1 MDYYATLR
9 EEMVVTQLEARDIT
23 NPEVLQA
30 MRMVPRHRFVD
41 RSLWHQ
47 AYDDRPLPIGQGQ
60 TISQPYMVALMTQC
74 LQPSKDHGVLEVGTG
89 SGYQAAI
96 LAEIVRQV
104 FTIER
109 NPELSQKAQ
118 ILLEELGYRN
128 IRFKIG
134 DGTLGWEQF
143 SPYDRILVTAG
154 APDIPTSLLDQLS
167 DSGKMVIP
175 VGGAYYQDLMLIEK
189 EGKKVRKRDVCGCTF
204 VPLVGKQG
212 WEE

>member
-1 MDYYATLR
+1 MDDYASLR
-9 EEMVVTQLEARDIT
+9 EEMVVTQLEERDIT
-23 NPEVLQA
+23 DPKVLQA
-30 MRMVPRHRFVD
+30 MRTVPRHRFVD
-41 RSLWHQ
+41 RSLWPQ

-60 TISQPYMVALMTQC
+60 TISQPYMVALMTQY
-74 LQPSKDHGVLEVGTG
+74 LGLSRDERVLEIGTG

-96 LAEIVRQV
+96 VAEIVREV

-118 ILLEELGYRN
+118 SLLEELGYRN

-134 DGTLGWEQF
+134 DGTLGWDQF

-154 APDIPTSLLDQLS
+154 APDIPTSLLEQLS
-167 DSGKMVIP
+167 DPGKMVIP

-189 EGKKVRKRDVCGCTF
+189 EGKKVRKRHVCGCTF